1 MVHPGSV
8 QLITTEAWL
17 VKVPSL
23 GVSTQGTA
31 LTMMGLS
38 PPITALGD
46 KPGTDA
52 MALRMLPVFVM
63 DRGDVHTGESTVG
76 VVPSRVQWIRAPEVA
91 VEMLMSAF
99 SVNTHVLGLSSGGDA
114 LMKKIPLRLIGLI
127 ASIGLIQIALMIV
140 SVCCS

>member
-31 LTMMGLS
+31 LTIMGLS

-46 KPGTDA
+46 KPGLTA
-52 MALRMLPVFVM
+52 ITLRMLPVFVIKM
-63 DRGDVHTGESTVG
+63 GDVHTGESTVG
-76 VVPSRVQWIRAPEVA
+76 VVPSRVQWIFAPAVA

-99 SVNTHVLGLSSGGDA
+99 SVKTQDLGLSSGGDA
-114 LMKKIPLRLIGLI
+114 KITNSALVVTLLL
-127 ASIGLIQIALMIV
+127 ASRGCTAIALTTV
-140 SVCCS
+140 LV

>member
-31 LTMMGLS
+31 LTTIGQPMLTTG
-38 PPITALGD
+38 LGD
-46 KPGTDA
+46 KPGLLTIT
-52 MALRMLPVFVM
+52 LRMLPVFVM
-63 DRGDVHTGESTVG
+63 DRGDVHMGESTVG
-76 VVPSRVQWIRAPEVA
+76 VVPSRVQWISAPAVA

-99 SVNTHVLGLSSGGDA
+99 SVKTQDLGLSSGGDA
-114 LMKKIPLRLIGLI
+114 KITNSALVVTLLL
-127 ASIGLIQIALMIV
+127 ASRGCTAIALTAV
-140 SVCCS
+140 LV

>member
-1 MVHPGSV
+1 M
-8 QLITTEAWL
+8 
-17 VKVPSL
+17 

-31 LTMMGLS
+31 LTTIGE
-38 PPITALGD
+38 PILTTGLGD
-46 KPGTDA
+46 KPGLTA
-52 MALRMLPVFVM
+52 ITLRMLPVFVR

>member
-31 LTMMGLS
+31 VTMIGEPILTTG
-38 PPITALGD
+38 LGD
-46 KPGTDA
+46 KPSLAAIT
-52 MALRMLPVFVM
+52 LRMLPVFVR

-99 SVNTHVLGLSSGGDA
+99 SMKTQDLGLSSGGDA

-127 ASIGLIQIALMIV
+127 ASLGLIQIALMIE
-140 SVCCS
+140 SV